1 MSVTQLTESNGD
13 FKLVHED
20 GSESN
25 MFKFSKENMHQR
37 GKVALEAD
45 LVGLADAAD
54 GDLVF
59 VVEHG
64 AIWAFNNGVW
74 GHSGPARL
82 THDDVEHHVEL
93 KELNKAFAGLPAF
106 INDLRVENF

>member
-1 MSVTQLTESNGD
+1 IVRPTTGPEVD
-13 FKLVHED
+13 
-20 GSESN
+20 
-25 MFKFSKENMHQR
+25 MFKFSKENRHQR

-45 LVGLADAAD
+45 LVGLADAVD

-64 AIWAFNNGVW
+64 SIWAFNNGAW

-93 KELNKAFAGLPAF
+93 KELNKAFAGMPAY
-106 INDLRVENF
+106 IKNLQVENY